1 MGVRATSALLAG
13 ILALLPAAGLGAQPD
28 CRGSIERA
36 EMKLREGLPEEA
48 RGLVESCCDSLESS
62 ERYDCLRV
70 LLASLTLLREH
81 RLAVKTAE
89 AMIEQEPSTAL
100 QPGTVPA
107 RARALHDSLRAALV
121 GGVSVVSTP
130 NGAFVTFDGDSLGV
144 TTPWMGY
151 AIRGNHE
158 VRLSKQGY
166 KDAVLTVDVVAGVL
180 EPLRATLIRG
190 PGGQPGLDRAELW
203 RSSVLPGWGQI
214 RAGRRRGWAYTAGV
228 ISAGVASTL
237 AYGNYTSAVD
247 DYDTAVAQRDRSGA
261 VSAYDDAKKARSA
274 WLTWAGIAAGIYALN
289 VIDAWL
295 F

>member
-1 MGVRATSALLAG
+1 MAMRATSVLLGG

-28 CRGSIERA
+28 CRDSVERA
-36 EMKLREGLPEEA
+36 EMMLRNGLPEEA
-48 RGLVESCCDSLESS
+48 RGLVESCCDSLEPN

-70 LLASLTLLREH
+70 LLASLTLLGEH
-81 RLAVKTAE
+81 RLAVETAE
-89 AMIEQEPSTAL
+89 AMLEQEPRSAL

-121 GGVSVVSTP
+121 GGVSVVSAPT
-130 NGAFVTFDGDSLGV
+130 GAFVTFDGDSLGV

-151 AIRGNHE
+151 AVRGDHE

-166 KDAVLTVDVVAGVL
+166 RDAVLTVDVVAGVL
-180 EPLRATLIRG
+180 EPVRVTLV
-190 PGGQPGLDRAELW
+190 PGSGRRLGLEKAELW

-228 ISAGVASTL
+228 LSAGIASTL
-237 AYGNYTSAVD
+237 AYGTYASAVD
-247 DYDTAVAQRDRSGA
+247 DYDAAVERRDRSGA
-261 VSAYDDAKKARSA
+261 VNAYDDAKKARSA
-274 WLTWAGIAAGIYALN
+274 WLTWAGITAGIYALN